1 MFETDREV
9 LAWYER
15 QTRALTKEFLDSI
28 PWHEVK
34 NYEIKPEFIPVL
46 FYMRDVEYFTEMYY
60 REVKRTP
67 TGRDPVIRQFM
78 DKWSVEEDDHS
89 ETINKFIEAAGL
101 PTSDKWR
108 KEARAKIT
116 WHYRAGSF
124 LADYACNPFGKYFHA
139 AHMVWGTI
147 NEITTLQGYRRMA
160 ELAGHPIL
168 KKVLTGIMH
177 EEAIHSNFYWNM
189 ARVKLSQSKFSR
201 DLARY
206 IIGRF
211 WTPVGQGAKPEHYT
225 NYIISTLF
233 SGAEG
238 FGVFKRTV
246 SDRVGRLPGFA
257 DFTALTDRMSP
268 IMQDEHVEGTRAKA
282 SSWQKIE
289 TRGGAVFSVLL
300 SALSLLSV

>member
-34 NYEIKPEFIPVL
+34 NYEIKPAFIPVL

-60 REVKRTP
+60 REVRRTP
-67 TGRDPVIRQFM
+67 TGRDRVIRQFM
-78 DKWSVEEDDHS
+78 DKWSVEEDEHGG
-89 ETINKFIEAAGL
+89 TINRFIEAAGL
-101 PTSDKWR
+101 PTSDNWR
-108 KEARAKIT
+108 KEARAQIP

-124 LADYACNPFGKYFHA
+124 FADYACNPFGKYFHA

-160 ELAGHPIL
+160 ELAGHPVL
-168 KKVLTGIMH
+168 KKVLTAIMH

-189 ARVKLSQSKFSR
+189 ARVKLSQAKFSR
-201 DLARY
+201 DLARFV
-206 IIGRF
+206 IRRF

-225 NYIISTLF
+225 NYIIATLF
-233 SGAEG
+233 SGPG
-238 FGVFKRTV
+238 GLDVFKRTV
-246 SDRVGRLPGFA
+246 SDRVTRLPGFA
-257 DFTALTDRMSP
+257 GFTGLIDRLAP
-268 IMQDEHVEGTRAKA
+268 IVQDKHSESIRAKA

-289 TRGGAVFSVLL
+289 TRGGAMFSLLL